1 MSPTFEMLNFFGYWF
16 LLIVLMVL
24 YTYIKFLRIENY
36 ILKLGDYAYG
46 TLNCIRES
54 TSSVAGHSSF
64 FLNDFKMLKRKKEVK

>member
-36 ILKLGDYAYG
+36 IYG